1 MKIRIAAYMLVLLT
15 FAIPCSYAQT
25 SQGQN
30 LNQKNVQTGVSAP
43 VYQIP
48 FASSGNSLELAVANT
63 AANVMAGIRVQ
74 VTNVPSWLKF
84 NTTEQQIALIK
95 PQQECPAT
103 FIFSVDKT
111 APVKESHALR
121 FVIFAPNGDQWI
133 KEINV
138 AIAAPEKFEAYNN
151 YPNPF
156 NPTTTISYQL
166 TTDSRVRLRIFNL
179 LGQEVASVVDG
190 DRLAGYHQEVWDA
203 SRFSS
208 GMYIYQL
215 VATDEHGAKQVARKR
230 MILLK

>member
-1 MKIRIAAYMLVLLT
+1 MTIRITAHMLLLLT
-15 FAIPCSYAQT
+15 FAMQYSDAQIA
-25 SQGQN
+25 QD
-30 LNQKNVQTGVSAP
+30 KNVTQKTVAAGVTAP

-48 FASSGNSLELAVANT
+48 FASSGNSIELAVANT
-63 AANVMAGIRVQ
+63 AGNVMAGIRVQ
-74 VTNVPSWLKF
+74 VTNIPSWLKF

-95 PQQECPAT
+95 PQQESPAT
-103 FIFSVDKT
+103 FIFSVNKT
-111 APVKESHALR
+111 APVKQIQALR
-121 FVIFAPNGDQWI
+121 FVIYSPNGDQWI

-138 AIAAPEKFEAYNN
+138 AVAPPEKFEVFNN

-156 NPTTTISYQL
+156 NPTTRISYQL